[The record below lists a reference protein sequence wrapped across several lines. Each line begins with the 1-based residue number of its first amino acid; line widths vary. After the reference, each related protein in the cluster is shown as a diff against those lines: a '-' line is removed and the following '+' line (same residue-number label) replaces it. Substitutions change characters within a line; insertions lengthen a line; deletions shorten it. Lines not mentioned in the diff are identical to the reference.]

1 LAILF
6 TSLFI
11 KSFFISIAFTFSFW
25 VKVELVIATSGLPL
39 FEKLNS
45 GGPAFFFLKK
55 NDPVLSNESCYE

>member
-1 LAILF
+1 
-6 TSLFI
+6 
-11 KSFFISIAFTFSFW
+11 